1 MPASA
6 DGDAP
11 VLADGD
17 APAPADGDDPAPA
30 DGAAPA
36 PADGDAS
43 GIAARTKP
51 MADADGTAAGDAAT
65 AADGRA
71 AAAAKPAMEPGDVA
85 VPVPALDALDPVTPA
100 AVVVPEPAPLDLAG
114 VEAAAAK
121 AAAAYDSL
129 AALPDGDDPARSR
142 LLVGWYRQ
150 LARLGEEL
158 ATLEHAAT
166 NAGRPLEDTPEAAG
180 GVLERVRGDD
190 AAVGDLVR
198 LGGMWVTS
206 QKRQSDGV
214 ILVATV
220 ENVRRVGPY
229 WSTRAAIADAGDA
242 GSTRSVAVIS
252 RTQPA
257 ADVGDRVLVS
267 GVLFDGDA
275 VWAVDVRPLAAARA
289 SAGTDGF

>member
-1 MPASA
+1 
-6 DGDAP
+6 
-11 VLADGD
+11 
-17 APAPADGDDPAPA
+17 
-30 DGAAPA
+30 
-36 PADGDAS
+36 
-43 GIAARTKP
+43 

-71 AAAAKPAMEPGDVA
+71 AAAVKPAMEPGDVA

-100 AVVVPEPAPLDLAG
+100 AVAVTEPAPLDLAG

-121 AAAAYDSL
+121 AAAVYDSH

-166 NAGRPLEDTPEAAG
+166 NAGRPLEDTPEAADD
-180 GVLERVRGDD
+180 VLDRVRGDD

-242 GSTRSVAVIS
+242 GATRSVAVIS

-275 VWAVDVRPLAAARA
+275 VWAVDVRPLAAARV